1 MIIVGIMAIGL
12 IALALWGKEAEDA
25 GYIDLGH
32 GGKKD
37 E

>member
-1 MIIVGIMAIGL
+1 MIIVGLLAIGL
-12 IALALWGKEAEDA
+12 IALALWGDEAKDA

-32 GGKKD
+32 GGNKD